1 MEWFIAWLW
10 QGLLLVGIVGLAF
23 SLSPRISASTRYAIW
38 WLTLGVVLAMPWLTA
53 PGAAPESPAIVQT
66 AAQAAGQAIA
76 QPAVAPLVLPAAP
89 LGFVLLLFT
98 AWLVLALVRLAAV
111 VRGVFEL
118 MAAKR
123 SCMPFPVDR
132 EGRLSRWRAV
142 RGDGRV
148 ASLRL
153 SRRIR
158 VASVLGLGRPIIAI
172 PVRLADSLSDDELD
186 QVVLH
191 EHGHV
196 RRFDDWAR
204 LCQALVEAVVGFHP
218 AIWVA
223 GRRLSLEREVACDD
237 WTLARGGRRRD
248 YAVCL
253 TKVAGASRS
262 AQPGLAPGLS
272 LSQATLSRRVARLLD
287 SRRNISVP
295 VEPGVMVAGVGC
307 LAIVVMML
315 GNLAPVVAFESI
327 GWIGPSIRSALGD
340 VAMTTPFE
348 VPASMP
354 ASIPVAVASSETHR
368 LSGAVLTER
377 PPVTVTPV
385 LVPASDA
392 VVLVTRGPSGAEV
405 RPSDEPVSLDSRE
418 RAALLAQLLPL
429 EREVSVAGSPSMLVL
444 QPPAADDS
452 PRRGRWSRAADAGV
466 AIGSKTKEAGLA
478 TANFFSRVGKKIA
491 RAF

>member
-53 PGAAPESPAIVQT
+53 PGAAPESPAMVQT

-89 LGFVLLLFT
+89 LGFVLLLLA
-98 AWLVLALVRLAAV
+98 AWLGLTLVRLAGV

-237 WTLARGGRRRD
+237 WALARGGRRRD

-262 AQPGLAPGLS
+262 AQPGLAPGLW
-272 LSQATLSRRVARLLD
+272 LTKATLSRRVARLLD

-327 GWIGPSIRSALGD
+327 GWSGPSIRSAIGD

-354 ASIPVAVASSETHR
+354 AIPMVVSSSDTHR
-368 LSGAVLTER
+368 SSVAVLTER
-377 PPVTVTPV
+377 PAVAVTPA

-392 VVLVTRGPSGAEV
+392 VVLVPRGPSGAEV
-405 RPSDEPVSLDSRE
+405 RPPDEPVSLDPRE

-429 EREVSVAGSPSMLVL
+429 EREVSVAGSTSMLVL

-452 PRRGRWSRAADAGV
+452 ARRGRWSRAADAGV